1 MVFKTIFLSK
11 MFATDITVHSPW
23 NGLQVVEKLLRAVD
37 SSCRTQAKQ
46 QTVLNSCRFHTR
58 LIPYIFEVKFR
69 SLNINVLIFTCRT
82 PTGSDSS
89 VPECPSLRALAA
101 WSRLPSPSPSCPP
114 SASCSSSPGW
124 SSAPAGTRPGTR
136 WTSWAGSTAA
146 SYSGRREWDLPRG
159 RYRSTSIITTGQS
172 FSGPSSVASLRLVLL
187 YFHYLH
193 HHYHLYYYYNHD
205 FSLACPQQSIYKF
218 CCLKSILHVDYIHIL
233 SYFPLPK
240 KMPARGLMLPGKN
253 IIGIST
259 GLQVIWLLGDK
270 RWSDQQPIKTFF
282 IYFL

>member
-11 MFATDITVHSPW
+11 MFATDITVHSPL

-46 QTVLNSCRFHTR
+46 QTVLNSCRLHTR

-69 SLNINVLIFTCRT
+69 SSNINVSIFTCRK

-89 VPECPSLRALAA
+89 VPECPSLRAHAA
-101 WSRLPSPSPSCPP
+101 WSRLPSPSPTCPP
-114 SASCSSSPGW
+114 SASCSSYPSW
-124 SSAPAGTRPGTR
+124 SSAPAETRPGTR

-146 SYSGRREWDLPRG
+146 SSSGRREWDLPRR

-172 FSGPSSVASLRLVLL
+172 FSGPSSLASLRLVLL

-193 HHYHLYYYYNHD
+193 HHHHLYYYGGWWMH
-205 FSLACPQQSIYKF
+205 C
-218 CCLKSILHVDYIHIL
+218 
-233 SYFPLPK
+233 
-240 KMPARGLMLPGKN
+240 
-253 IIGIST
+253 
-259 GLQVIWLLGDK
+259 
-270 RWSDQQPIKTFF
+270 
-282 IYFL
+282 